1 MKNND
6 VPLSSSE
13 NAREN
18 AICVFIRSNADI
30 TSCIPPLSVKYFPYL
45 YIVLLY
51 PCIFIFVLVLTCNAK
66 IKFFL
71 RITIFSKIF
80 LHPIKLTF

>member
-45 YIVLLY
+45 YIVPLY
-51 PCIFIFVLVLTCNAK
+51 PCIFILLVLVLTCNAK

-71 RITIFSKIF
+71 RITIFFKN
-80 LHPIKLTF
+80 LLTSN

>member
-6 VPLSSSE
+6 VPLSVVVVVE

-30 TSCIPPLSVKYFPYL
+30 TSCISPLPVKYFPYL
-45 YIVLLY
+45 YIVPLY
-51 PCIFIFVLVLTCNAK
+51 PCIFIFALVFTCKNAK
-66 IKFFL
+66 IN
-71 RITIFSKIF
+71 S
-80 LHPIKLTF
+80 